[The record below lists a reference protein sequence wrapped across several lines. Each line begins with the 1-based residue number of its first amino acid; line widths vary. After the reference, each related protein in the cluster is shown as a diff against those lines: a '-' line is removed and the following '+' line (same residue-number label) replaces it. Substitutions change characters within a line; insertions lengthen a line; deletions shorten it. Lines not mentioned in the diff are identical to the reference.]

1 MSINFKQAASRIR
14 STWNELDYAQRR
26 LLELRTG
33 QPVTKERTKTRNR
46 VVEELES
53 LYALGR

>member
-1 MSINFKQAASRIR
+1 MSINFKQAASRVR
-14 STWNELDYAQRR
+14 NTWNEMGYAQRR
-26 LLELRTG
+26 LFDFGTG
-33 QPVTKERTKTRNR
+33 QPDTKERSKTRNP